1 VDGTSGAPVVV
12 PLNFDRSVGGFF
24 VDDEDAAKDET
35 ESIGDDGSAARRDAA
50 LGNEND
56 EVGESRV
63 DLLGGFERG
72 DGFSEK
78 IGGEVSAIGGGR
90 SRSGGESG
98 VFRAKAG
105 GRV

>member
-1 VDGTSGAPVVV
+1 VDGASGAPIVV

-24 VDDEDAAKDET
+24 VDDEDAAKDEA
-35 ESIGDDGSAARRDAA
+35 EGVGDDGSATRGDAA

-78 IGGEVSAIGGGR
+78 IGGEVGAIGGGR
-90 SRSGGESG
+90 SRSGSESG
-98 VFRAKAG
+98 VFGAKAG